1 MTSLFKIKIQGLD
14 GKEQWVDA
22 SKVFTHLLKQYSKA
36 ELKGK
41 KPIPY
46 EDKVNNFFDKIDDE
60 WKIALKKSYPS
71 IDLEQEIISAKMW
84 LLSNTHKSKSN
95 FKAFLNNWLATA
107 MRNGKSVQ
115 QEDSRS
121 NYKKY
126 VPPVINEEDVASP
139 EEIREI
145 LRRNR

>member
-1 MTSLFKIKIQGLD
+1 MFG
-14 GKEQWVDA
+14 
-22 SKVFTHLLKQYSKA
+22 
-36 ELKGK
+36 
-41 KPIPY
+41 PIPPST
-46 EDKVNNFFDKIDDE
+46 VVPIIFCRNFA
-60 WKIALKKSYPS
+60 ALPGPAFTPK
-71 IDLEQEIISAKMW
+71 
-84 LLSNTHKSKSN
+84 SNTHKSKSN

-126 VPPVINEEDVASP
+126 VPPVINEEDMASP

>member
-1 MTSLFKIKIQGLD
+1 M
-14 GKEQWVDA
+14 
-22 SKVFTHLLKQYSKA
+22 
-36 ELKGK
+36 
-41 KPIPY
+41 
-46 EDKVNNFFDKIDDE
+46 VNNFFDKIDDE
-60 WKIALKKSYPS
+60 WKIALKKSYLG

-126 VPPVINEEDVASP
+126 VPPVINEEDMASP
-139 EEIREI
+139 EEISMKKTYFCDGECECVWE
-145 LRRNR
+145 LRYLTKNSKGHYLCKECMFHFLAEEQDG

>member
-1 MTSLFKIKIQGLD
+1 MTSHFKIKIQGWD

-60 WKIALKKSYPS
+60 W
-71 IDLEQEIISAKMW
+71 
-84 LLSNTHKSKSN
+84 NC
-95 FKAFLNNWLATA
+95 
-107 MRNGKSVQ
+107 
-115 QEDSRS
+115 
-121 NYKKY
+121 YK
-126 VPPVINEEDVASP
+126 ET
-139 EEIREI
+139 EEIYD
-145 LRRNR
+145 